1 MSDTAKAMA
10 AMAALPEILRAA
22 QTLERAGLLKGET
35 AADVVKRYVAARP
48 EINAALARAA

>member
-1 MSDTAKAMA
+1 MSDTAKAMVA
-10 AMAALPEILRAA
+10 IAALPEIFKAA
-22 QTLERAGLLKGET
+22 QTLERAGLLQGES